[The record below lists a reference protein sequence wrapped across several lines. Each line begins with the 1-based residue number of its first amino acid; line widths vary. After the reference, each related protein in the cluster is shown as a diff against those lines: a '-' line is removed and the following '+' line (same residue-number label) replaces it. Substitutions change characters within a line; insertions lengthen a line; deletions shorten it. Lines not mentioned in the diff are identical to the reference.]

1 MNKWKSFACAL
12 ISETIR
18 LFKYVF
24 IRFTF
29 LNIFCDSY
37 SAVSDYTTNIT
48 VIAVWIISQ
57 FKLLKQCG
65 KNNLCDN

>member
-1 MNKWKSFACAL
+1 MFLSVLAF
-12 ISETIR
+12 S
-18 LFKYVF
+18 
-24 IRFTF
+24 F

-65 KNNLCDN
+65 KNNLCHN

>member
-1 MNKWKSFACAL
+1 MQGVHEVMNKGKSFVCAL

-24 IRFTF
+24 IRFSF

-48 VIAVWIISQ
+48 VIAV
-57 FKLLKQCG
+57 
-65 KNNLCDN
+65 

>member
-1 MNKWKSFACAL
+1 MKGKSFACAL

-24 IRFTF
+24 IRFSF

-48 VIAVWIISQ
+48 VIAV
-57 FKLLKQCG
+57 
-65 KNNLCDN
+65 